1 MKKYSIVQAAD
12 QYVKYDMIQAHTQ
25 VPSYS
30 EPRLQLLNAML
41 NQSKLMKDKSEL
53 YALVTA
59 LVQLGMDTHDLID
72 IESGF
77 VNEKQM
83 RSRQLNVLAGD
94 YFSAKFYQLLAA
106 VGEIELIGKLSKAV
120 SDVNRLKVA
129 FYEKIQLTGLSSE
142 EYISN
147 RILLKS
153 ELFKPFQRYLEPSIQ
168 HVWQPLLENVTR
180 FEVIHEELTN
190 ISNAGGYLN
199 SYAYWRICEGFE
211 AKEREAKTYEQL
223 QQLYVQQNIQGALID
238 KLHMAMQE
246 VQQTVY
252 KHVDLM
258 ASLQHLLNDM
268 NAKLMNYT
276 TKRVEAN

>member
-94 YFSAKFYQLLAA
+94 YFSAKF
-106 VGEIELIGKLSKAV
+106 
-120 SDVNRLKVA
+120 
-129 FYEKIQLTGLSSE
+129 
-142 EYISN
+142 IS
-147 RILLKS
+147 
-153 ELFKPFQRYLEPSIQ
+153 Y
-168 HVWQPLLENVTR
+168 
-180 FEVIHEELTN
+180 
-190 ISNAGGYLN
+190 
-199 SYAYWRICEGFE
+199 
-211 AKEREAKTYEQL
+211 
-223 QQLYVQQNIQGALID
+223 
-238 KLHMAMQE
+238 
-246 VQQTVY
+246 
-252 KHVDLM
+252 
-258 ASLQHLLNDM
+258 
-268 NAKLMNYT
+268 
-276 TKRVEAN
+276 